1 MKKQLEPLVFEV
13 TEKINKL
20 EIKDKITLSDPE
32 KISFEN
38 LISSKRDVFNKLA
51 KSFNLYNKKWN
62 LCNFSEN
69 DFKLFLLFTDLQLF
83 FKENI
88 TLM

>member
-1 MKKQLEPLVFEV
+1 MKKQLEPLAFEV

-20 EIKDKITLSDPE
+20 ERKDKIALSDPE

-51 KSFNLYNKKWN
+51 KSFNLYNKKWI
-62 LCNFSEN
+62 L
-69 DFKLFLLFTDLQLF
+69 
-83 FKENI
+83 
-88 TLM
+88 